1 MGKIFSGW
9 NWMRFIRLTLGIF
22 IIIQGV
28 QDKSWLISTLGVLF
42 TMMAI
47 FNAGCCYSGSCKMP
61 ADANDKAQ
69 FNNSD
74 KI

>member
-42 TMMAI
+42 TMMAF
-47 FNAGCCYSGSCKMP
+47 FNAGCCDSGSCNMP

-69 FNNSD
+69 FKNSD

>member
-42 TMMAI
+42 TIMAF
-47 FNAGCCYSGSCKMP
+47 FNADYCYSGSCKMP

-69 FNNSD
+69 FKNSD